1 MLLGG
6 LHLLL
11 HLLWAGPVLGHLVG
25 RLVGCPHARL
35 HGRWVGRWLRHVLA
49 SWLLAQVGLW
59 AMLVHG
65 RVRLVMWLLRWHWLL
80 LTDHAGRW
88 RC

>member
-11 HLLWAGPVLGHLVG
+11 HLLWAGSVLGHLVG
-25 RLVGCPHARL
+25 RLVGCPHAWL
-35 HGRWVGRWLRHVLA
+35 HGGWVGRRLGHVLA
-49 SWLLAQVGLW
+49 PWLLAQVGLW
-59 AMLVHG
+59 AVLVHS

-80 LTDHAGRW
+80 LTDHAR
-88 RC
+88 